1 MMKRLVT
8 VALAVCLLAGCKG
21 KTDSG
26 RTETSAPLE
35 TTETTTVQTAETT
48 TVQTTSAA
56 AEDSLAPDDS
66 SQTDEEAEEQMSW
79 KLFEELYQKLPADDR
94 SVRNYQRNQSVGIE
108 GFIEYGQAN
117 APVCDLVLGDVSF
130 SGVGCEVIAAYN
142 YLLYTGGGRDMAKL
156 AFDFEQN
163 AMFDKSG
170 KLGSNPR
177 KIRGLFDAL
186 GIAYDRYLDPDDC
199 RKAIEAGKPV
209 ILSFHTGRN
218 VFSPLHTVF
227 IMTEDGEHYV
237 FNRYNESEGRYGF
250 ETLEDI
256 IGNDALFIVA
266 YTTASEV

>member
-1 MMKRLVT
+1 MKRLVT
-8 VALAVCLLAGCKG
+8 AAAALCLLAGCG
-21 KTDSG
+21 SRADSSG
-26 RTETSAPLE
+26 TETSAPLE

-66 SQTDEEAEEQMSW
+66 SQADEEAEEQMSW

-108 GFIEYGQAN
+108 GYIEYGQAN
-117 APVCDLVLGDVSF
+117 EPVRSLVLGDVSF
-130 SGVGCEVIAAYN
+130 AGVGCEVIAVYN
-142 YLLYTGGGRDMAKL
+142 YLLYTGSGRDIAKL
-156 AFDFEQN
+156 TFDFEQN
-163 AMFDKSG
+163 CLYEKSG

-199 RKAIEAGKPV
+199 RKAIDAGKPV
-209 ILSFHTGRN
+209 ILSFHIGSN

-227 IMTEDGEHYV
+227 IMTEDDRHYV
-237 FNRYNESEGRYGF
+237 FNRYNESEGRFEF
-250 ETLEDI
+250 ETLDDI